1 MAIVQHEPEELE
13 PSLEGKPSLD
23 KRSDLSSVNY
33 WLSGRPHFQALRSW
47 DKLTVKTAIGIGL
60 FVISV
65 FSIAIIFD
73 DGSSAAGLPDNR
85 SRGMHLHART
95 IAAVEY
101 TCMQDEL

>member
-1 MAIVQHEPEELE
+1 MAIVQHEPEEPE
-13 PSLEGKPSLD
+13 PSLEGKSLD

-65 FSIAIIFD
+65 FIIAIIFD